1 MKDQCSN
8 AIIFTRIVSFS
19 GIVLKKGRKKMKV
32 IVTGAAGFIGSCI
45 IRKLNDEGIN
55 NILVVVDQSDNPMK
69 WKNLAG
75 KRIDD

>member
-1 MKDQCSN
+1 
-8 AIIFTRIVSFS
+8 
-19 GIVLKKGRKKMKV
+19 MKV